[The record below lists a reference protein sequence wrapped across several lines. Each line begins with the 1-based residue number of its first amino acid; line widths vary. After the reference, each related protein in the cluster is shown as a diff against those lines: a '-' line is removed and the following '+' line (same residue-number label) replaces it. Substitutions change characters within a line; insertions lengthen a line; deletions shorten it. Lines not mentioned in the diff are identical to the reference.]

1 MSFDGSS
8 PLGPFIDNCTPD
20 TRPGKQA
27 VGPVWTG
34 LSARMPTE
42 VRSSSEQAA
51 FSGSGSAFFMGR
63 TTCAQEAATMNVKY
77 INPFLASSIHVI
89 EAMMQVKPSVGQ
101 VALRAVENRGDSLLL
116 KIGILGQFQG
126 DVVFSFPQRVAL
138 RIVSVM
144 MGGYPVSELDEM
156 CCSAIAELGNM
167 ISGNASTMLYN
178 EGIQVDITPP
188 DIVSDHSRYVQKKA
202 ITIPLDLSDIGNF
215 NIYMFASGL

>member
-1 MSFDGSS
+1 
-8 PLGPFIDNCTPD
+8 
-20 TRPGKQA
+20 
-27 VGPVWTG
+27 
-34 LSARMPTE
+34 
-42 VRSSSEQAA
+42 
-51 FSGSGSAFFMGR
+51 
-63 TTCAQEAATMNVKY
+63 MNVKY

>member
-1 MSFDGSS
+1 
-8 PLGPFIDNCTPD
+8 
-20 TRPGKQA
+20 
-27 VGPVWTG
+27 
-34 LSARMPTE
+34 
-42 VRSSSEQAA
+42 
-51 FSGSGSAFFMGR
+51 
-63 TTCAQEAATMNVKY
+63 MNVKY

-101 VALRAVENRGDSLLL
+101 VALLPVESRSDSLLL

-126 DVVFSFPQRVAL
+126 DVVFCFPNQVAL
-138 RIVSVM
+138 RIVSIM

-188 DIVSDHSRYVQKKA
+188 NIVADHSSYHAKKA

-215 NIYMFASGL
+215 NIHMFGTGL

>member
-1 MSFDGSS
+1 
-8 PLGPFIDNCTPD
+8 
-20 TRPGKQA
+20 
-27 VGPVWTG
+27 
-34 LSARMPTE
+34 
-42 VRSSSEQAA
+42 
-51 FSGSGSAFFMGR
+51 
-63 TTCAQEAATMNVKY
+63 
-77 INPFLASSIHVI
+77 
-89 EAMMQVKPSVGQ
+89 
-101 VALRAVENRGDSLLL
+101 
-116 KIGILGQFQG
+116 
-126 DVVFSFPQRVAL
+126 
-138 RIVSVM
+138 M

>member
-1 MSFDGSS
+1 
-8 PLGPFIDNCTPD
+8 
-20 TRPGKQA
+20 
-27 VGPVWTG
+27 
-34 LSARMPTE
+34 
-42 VRSSSEQAA
+42 
-51 FSGSGSAFFMGR
+51 
-63 TTCAQEAATMNVKY
+63 MNVKY

-101 VALRAVENRGDSLLL
+101 VALRAVENRGDS
-116 KIGILGQFQG
+116 LGQFQG

-167 ISGNASTMLYN
+167 ISGNASTILYN